1 MAKLIVRK
9 STIIRNIDRLN
20 EFMEKHNIQWSLI
33 VKVLSGNR
41 SVLTEILKHPVS
53 RHLHSIGDS
62 RISNLKVIKSINPEI
77 TTMYIKPPAVNY
89 AKTVVQLADISLN
102 SSFTT
107 IKALNLAAKELNKIH
122 KIVIMV
128 ELGELREGIMRENI
142 LEFYR
147 SVFEL
152 SHIEVIGIGTN
163 LGCMYGVE
171 PTYDKL
177 IQLAL
182 YKQLLEATFGRP
194 LEIISGGSSITL
206 PLISKK
212 RIPPEINHMRIGEAA
227 FFGTSPLTGKRFRKL
242 STEAFEFQ
250 ANVIELERKDYQPDG
265 QISDANIGTTQD
277 NDQPEA
283 MSTSYRAIL
292 DFGVL
297 DANVD
302 HLTPKNKAVSF
313 FGTTSDMTVYDLGD
327 SRHKYCVGRKIS
339 FHPDYMAVAQ
349 LMNSKFISKE
359 IRE

>member
-1 MAKLIVRK
+1 MAKLIIRK
-9 STIIRNIDRLN
+9 STITRNIDRLN
-20 EFMEKHNIQWSLI
+20 DFMETHGMQWSLI

-41 SVLTEILKHPVS
+41 AVLTEILQHPVAK
-53 RHLHSIGDS
+53 RLHSIGDS
-62 RISNLKVIKSINPEI
+62 RLSNLKVVKSINPEI
-77 TTMYIKPPAVNY
+77 TTMYIKPPAVTY
-89 AKTVVQLADISLN
+89 AKSVVKLADISLN

-107 IKALNLAAKELNKIH
+107 INALNQAARELNKIH

-142 LEFYR
+142 IEFYR

-152 SHIEVIGIGTN
+152 SNIQIIGIGTN

-212 RIPPEINHMRIGEAA
+212 KIPPEINHMRIGEAA
-227 FFGTSPLTGKRFRKL
+227 FFGTSPLTGKRFRRL

-250 ANVIELERKDYQPDG
+250 ANIIELERKDYQPDG
-265 QISDANIGTTQD
+265 QISDASIGTTQD
-277 NDQPEA
+277 LQQPA
-283 MSTSYRAIL
+283 DLATSYRAIL

-327 SRHKYCVGRKIS
+327 SRHKYRVGSKIS
-339 FHPDYMAVAQ
+339 FHPDYMAVAR
-349 LMNSKFISKE
+349 LMNSKFIAKE